1 METRASYVVVG
12 TFVLALTA
20 AAFGVVLFLTRTSFE
35 ETPKTYMSYFTGSV
49 TGLQIG
55 SPVRYRG
62 VPVGSVNDIR
72 IDPTDVERV
81 RVMMEIIQG
90 TPIKT
95 DTNATLGLQGITGV
109 AYIEL
114 TGGTRESSELTATG
128 RSKVPEIPSKT
139 SGIQQVLATAPEL
152 LERAVAIT
160 ERLALI
166 LDDRNVN
173 SISETLENLSKL
185 TGTLAGS
192 SGQVEDLIADSRKTF
207 VALQNAANGIADL
220 TGGLNSK
227 IDPIAAGA
235 QNILGDVQKAVR
247 GFNRIANQL
256 ELVVD
261 ENRDSIRDFS
271 SGGLYELSQFIAE
284 GRVLIAALTRLSAQI
299 ERDPARFFFGD
310 NQKGFE
316 AK

>member
-35 ETPKTYMSYFTGSV
+35 ETPKVYMSYFTGSV

-62 VPVGSVNDIR
+62 VPVGTVNDIR

-81 RVMMEIIQG
+81 RVMMEIVQD

-95 DTNATLGLQGITGV
+95 DTTSTLGLQGITGV

-114 TGGTRESSELTATG
+114 AGGTRESKALTAVG
-128 RSKVPEIPSKT
+128 GARVPVIPSRT

-166 LDDRNVN
+166 LDDRNVR
-173 SISETLENLSKL
+173 SISDTLDNLSKL

-192 SGQVEDLIADSRKTF
+192 SGQVEELIADSQKTF
-207 VALQNAANGIADL
+207 AALQKAADGIAEL

-227 IDPIAAGA
+227 IGPIADGA
-235 QNILGDVQKAVR
+235 QDIVGDVQKAVR
-247 GFNRIANQL
+247 GFNRVASQL

-284 GRVLIAALTRLSAQI
+284 GRVLISALTRLSAQI

>member
-12 TFVLALTA
+12 TFVLALIA
-20 AAFGVVLFLTRTSFE
+20 AAFGVVIFLTRTSFE
-35 ETPKTYMSYFTGSV
+35 DTPKAYMSYFTGSV

-62 VPVGSVNDIR
+62 VPVGTVNDIR

-81 RVMMEIIQG
+81 RVMMDIVHG

-95 DTNATLGLQGITGV
+95 DTNSTLGLQGITGV

-114 TGGTRESSELTATG
+114 TGGTRESEPLTALDDG
-128 RSKVPEIPSKT
+128 QVPVIPSKK
-139 SGIQQVLATAPEL
+139 SGIQQVLASAPEL
-152 LERAVAIT
+152 LERAVAIS

-166 LDDRNVN
+166 LDDRNVQ
-173 SISETLENLSKL
+173 SVSDTLANLSKL
-185 TGTLAGS
+185 TGTLANS
-192 SGQVEDLIADSRKTF
+192 SGQIERLIADSQTTF
-207 VALQNAANGIADL
+207 TALREAADGVTEL

-227 IDPIAAGA
+227 IGPLATGA
-235 QNILGDVQKAVR
+235 QDVVTDVQKTVR
-247 GFNRIANQL
+247 SFNRIASQL

-284 GRVLIAALTRLSAQI
+284 GRVLISALTRLSGLI

>member
-81 RVMMEIIQG
+81 RVMMEIVQG

-95 DTNATLGLQGITGV
+95 DTRSTLGLQGITGV

-114 TGGTRESSELTATG
+114 TGGTRESKALTAIGGAT
-128 RSKVPEIPSKT
+128 VPVIESKT
-139 SGIQQVLATAPEL
+139 SDIEQVLASAPEL
-152 LERAVAIT
+152 LERAVVIA
-160 ERLALI
+160 ERLALM
-166 LDDRNVN
+166 LDDRNVK
-173 SISETLENLSKL
+173 SISDTLQNLSTL

-192 SGQVEDLIADSRKTF
+192 SGQIEELIGDSQKTF
-207 VALQNAANGIADL
+207 AALRKAADGIAEL
-220 TGGLNSK
+220 TDGLNSK
-227 IDPIAAGA
+227 IDPITSGA
-235 QNILGDVQKAVR
+235 QDVIGDVRKAVR
-247 GFNRIANQL
+247 SFNGIANQL
-256 ELVVD
+256 EVVVD

>member
-12 TFVLALTA
+12 TFVLALIA

-35 ETPKTYMSYFTGSV
+35 DTPKPYMSYFTGSV

-81 RVMMEIIQG
+81 RVIMEIVQG

-95 DTNATLGLQGITGV
+95 DTNSTLGLQGITGI

-114 TGGTRESSELTATG
+114 TGGTRESKPLTALDG
-128 RSKVPEIPSKT
+128 AKIPVIPSKA

-152 LERAVAIT
+152 LERAVAIS

-166 LDDRNVN
+166 LDDRNVR
-173 SISETLENLSKL
+173 SISDTLENLSKL
-185 TGTLAGS
+185 TGTLASS
-192 SGQVEDLIADSRKTF
+192 SGQIDQLIAESQTTFAALRK
-207 VALQNAANGIADL
+207 AADGIAEL
-220 TGGLNSK
+220 TGSLNSK
-227 IDPIAAGA
+227 IGPITDGA
-235 QNILGDVQKAVR
+235 QDVVADVQNAVR
-247 GFNRIANQL
+247 GFNRVASQL
-256 ELVVD
+256 ELVVE

-284 GRVLIAALTRLSAQI
+284 GRVLISALTRLSGQI

-316 AK
+316 VK